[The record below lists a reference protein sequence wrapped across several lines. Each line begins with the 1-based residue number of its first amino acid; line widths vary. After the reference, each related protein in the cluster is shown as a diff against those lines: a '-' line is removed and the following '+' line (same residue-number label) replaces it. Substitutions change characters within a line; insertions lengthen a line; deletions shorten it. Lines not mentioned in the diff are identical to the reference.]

1 MDWPERYA
9 AALDLELPGEEVDA
23 ILDLARDIAHGTERR
38 FAPLSAYLAGR
49 YVTQRVA
56 GGATPADALRE
67 AQEIAGR
74 LLAQ

>member
-9 AALDLELPGEEVDA
+9 AALDLELTADEVDL

-49 YVTQRVA
+49 YVATRVSA
-56 GGATPADALRE
+56 GTAAADALHE
-67 AQEIAGR
+67 AQEVAGR